1 MELSNTTT
9 PKYVRVKD
17 IGKLF
22 GISPVTVWKWV
33 AKGKLPQAH
42 AKLSPKCTVWLRS
55 DIDEVIKNIASDSE
69 LREVSNG

>member
-1 MELSNTTT
+1 MELSNTT

-17 IGKLF
+17 ISRLL
-22 GISPVTVWKWV
+22 GISTVTVWKWV

-55 DIDEVIKNIASDSE
+55 DIDSVLESIDSNSE

>member
-1 MELSNTTT
+1 MELSNTT

-17 IGKLF
+17 ISRLL

-55 DIDEVIKNIASDSE
+55 DIDSVLESIDSNSE
-69 LREVSNG
+69 LKEVSNG

>member
-1 MELSNTTT
+1 MELSNTT

-17 IGKLF
+17 ISRLL

-42 AKLSPKCTVWLRS
+42 AKLSPKRTVWLRS
-55 DIDEVIKNIASDSE
+55 DIDSVLESIDSNSE